1 MPTLVW
7 IRRSESGPD
16 ADDAKSRR
24 RGCEDSAVPDPVVY
38 AASAAAAAAAPDDVA
53 AAAAVMPPAC
63 GVPPPFTTQKM
74 GPYHHHPHH
83 NQRQRQRKRQQPL
96 LLRRHGT
103 ADDGTT
109 TTSSKHDGRR
119 TKRKT
124 NHAGQAT
131 AAKKKSKAT
140 PGLVLPTGVYKR
152 PSGKFESRIRWCGK
166 LRFVGTFDTAE
177 TASAACMS
185 VRKDLDD
192 AKLWRCGADA
202 DDDILDAARTK
213 AREAAHVS
221 RKNELPRGVAKTRS
235 EKFQARITL
244 CGKAYYV
251 GTFDTPEQAS
261 AAFMSV
267 KKDLDDANLSA
278 VGADEI
284 KALFDAAKEK
294 ARVSIKGNVSDTFP
308 QGFHTAC
315 YM

>member
-1 MPTLVW
+1 
-7 IRRSESGPD
+7 
-16 ADDAKSRR
+16 
-24 RGCEDSAVPDPVVY
+24 
-38 AASAAAAAAAPDDVA
+38 
-53 AAAAVMPPAC
+53 
-63 GVPPPFTTQKM
+63 
-74 GPYHHHPHH
+74 
-83 NQRQRQRKRQQPL
+83 
-96 LLRRHGT
+96 
-103 ADDGTT
+103 
-109 TTSSKHDGRR
+109 
-119 TKRKT
+119 
-124 NHAGQAT
+124 
-131 AAKKKSKAT
+131 
-140 PGLVLPTGVYKR
+140 
-152 PSGKFESRIRWCGK
+152 
-166 LRFVGTFDTAE
+166 
-177 TASAACMS
+177 MS